1 MLPPMSIPV
10 STKSFIRNVVTK
22 AGGIY
27 IHVPFCQ
34 KRCIYCDFYSTT
46 FGLEWKRSYVSAL
59 RREMLLRRS
68 EIDPSRVPSLYIG
81 GGTPSQ
87 LPLTLLLEMFQAITE
102 TFTLA
107 DEAEVTIEVNPDDV
121 TPQLIDALRQ
131 TPVNRISMGVQ
142 TFSDD
147 LLRFLNRRHT
157 SAQALQAVELFREA
171 GYKNISLDLIYGLP
185 GQTFEDWVC
194 DVQQL
199 LALDVPHLSAY
210 ALSYEEGTPLYK
222 MLQEGSVS
230 EVPEEL
236 SWQMYEYLMDETA
249 AAGYEHYEI
258 SNFARPGMHARHN
271 SSYWDGS
278 PYLGLGPGA
287 HSYDGNSV
295 RRSNETSLK
304 NYVFVAGDV
313 PHQVEALSCREQYN
327 ELIMTRL
334 RTASGLSLSILTPEQ
349 KSYCQQM
356 AESHIC
362 CGNLIKEGDVLR
374 LSRKGIFVS
383 NSIISDLMY

>member
-22 AGGIY
+22 TGGIY

-46 FGLEWKRSYVSAL
+46 YGLTWKRSYVSAL

-68 EIDPSRVPSLYIG
+68 EIDSSRVPSLYIG

-87 LPLTLLLEMFQAITE
+87 LPSSLLLEMFQAIKE
-102 TFTLA
+102 FFTLA

-121 TPQLIDALRQ
+121 TPHLIKALRQ

-142 TFSDD
+142 TFSDS

-157 SAQALQAVELFREA
+157 SAQALQAVQLFREA
-171 GYKNISLDLIYGLP
+171 GYNNISLDLIYGLP
-185 GQTFEDWVC
+185 GQTFKDWAC
-194 DVQQL
+194 DVRQL
-199 LALDVPHLSAY
+199 LALDVPHISAY
-210 ALSYEEGTPLYK
+210 ALSYEEGTPLHK
-222 MLQEGSVS
+222 MLQENKVS
-230 EVPEEL
+230 EVSEDL
-236 SWQMYEYLMDETA
+236 SWQMYDYLIDETA
-249 AAGYEHYEI
+249 ASGFEHYEI
-258 SNFARPGMHARHN
+258 SNFAKPEMRAKHN

-287 HSYDGNSV
+287 HSYDGDSV
-295 RRSNETSLK
+295 RRSNNASVIS
-304 NYVFVAGDV
+304 YVFSTEDV
-313 PHQVEALSCREQYN
+313 PHQVEVLSHDEQYN
-327 ELIMTRL
+327 ELVMTRL
-334 RTASGLSLSILTPEQ
+334 RTVSGLPLSILTPEQ
-349 KSYCQQM
+349 KSYCLQM
-356 AESHIC
+356 AEPHLR
-362 CGNLIKEGDVLR
+362 CGYLFNENEALR

-383 NSIISDLMY
+383 NSIISDLMC

>member
-68 EIDPSRVPSLYIG
+68 EIDFTRVPSLYIG

-87 LPLTLLLEMFQAITE
+87 LPLSLLLEMFQAITE

-236 SWQMYEYLMDETA
+236 SWQMYEYLMDETT

-271 SSYWDGS
+271 CSYWNGS

>member
-87 LPLTLLLEMFQAITE
+87 LPLSLLLEMFQAITE

-271 SSYWDGS
+271 CSYWNGS